1 MCFVIVAYL
10 EQKEIELY
18 TTNRKISSFISRY
31 HNSISNILFIFQS
44 YVDKLLSRKKKE
56 QLILIV
62 SSFSIIYTIHTKNCF
77 IYYRSI
83 LFYFVDKNFSS
94 FETLVPRI
102 LSTSIE
108 KFPSK
113 SIEIIVLSKRQN
125 NKRQEI
131 PLPPSLS
138 IIKSRTNRY
147 PLSRDPQ
154 GSP

>member
-31 HNSISNILFIFQS
+31 DNSISNILFIFQS